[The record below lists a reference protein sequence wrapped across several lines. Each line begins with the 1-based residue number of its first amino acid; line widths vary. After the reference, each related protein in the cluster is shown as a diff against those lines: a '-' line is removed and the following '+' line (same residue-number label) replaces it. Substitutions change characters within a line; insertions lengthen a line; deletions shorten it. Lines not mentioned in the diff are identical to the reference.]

1 MNNNEIFKPENKNI
15 SDIFSFTGIYTIPN
29 YQRQYSWNDENLE
42 ELWDDLY
49 NYLLM
54 E

>member
-29 YQRQYSWNDENLE
+29 YQRQYS
-42 ELWDDLY
+42 
-49 NYLLM
+49 
-54 E
+54 